1 MAEKEYIEREYV
13 LETLEDLYDHHLT
26 MGNYSADSATQDC
39 INAVV
44 EAPACD
50 VVEVKHGKWVEIDNK
65 VIEHGLVER
74 KGKTW
79 KCTNCGE
86 ARKTRTN
93 PDMNYCPNCGAKMKG
108 GA

>member
-1 MAEKEYIEREYV
+1 MAACKECVHYKLCDYKAWQKAIFSRDISDCMYIALNVVCEFFKSK
-13 LETLEDLYDHHLT
+13 EDV
-26 MGNYSADSATQDC
+26 Q
-39 INAVV
+39 
-44 EAPACD
+44 
-50 VVEVKHGKWVEIDNK
+50 EVKHGEWVEIDNK

-93 PDMNYCPNCGAKMKG
+93 PDMNYCPNCGAKMKEG
-108 GA
+108 V